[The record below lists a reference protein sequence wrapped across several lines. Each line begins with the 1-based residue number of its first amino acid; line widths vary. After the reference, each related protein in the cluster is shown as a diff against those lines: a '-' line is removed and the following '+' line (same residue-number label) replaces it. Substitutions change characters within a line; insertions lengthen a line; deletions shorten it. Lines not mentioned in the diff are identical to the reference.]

1 MDALGAC
8 LTSHITALRALAA
21 TKQQEQEIKRAL
33 INVCSQ
39 CADVCWKN
47 KYFYLKKIIN
57 FRNSIF
63 KFFDIHIINILKIYN
78 YKINRT

>member
-8 LTSHITALRALAA
+8 LTFHITALRALAA

-47 KYFYLKKIIN
+47 KYFYLKKISLILEIAFLN
-57 FRNSIF
+57 FLISI
-63 KFFDIHIINILKIYN
+63 
-78 YKINRT
+78 

>member
-21 TKQQEQEIKRAL
+21 TKEQEQEIKRAL

-39 CADVCWKN
+39 CADACWEN
-47 KYFYLKKIIN
+47 KYFYL
-57 FRNSIF
+57 
-63 KFFDIHIINILKIYN
+63 
-78 YKINRT
+78 

>member
-21 TKQQEQEIKRAL
+21 TKEQEQEIKRAL

-39 CADVCWKN
+39 CADVCWEN
-47 KYFYLKKIIN
+47 KYFLFKKY
-57 FRNSIF
+57 
-63 KFFDIHIINILKIYN
+63 H
-78 YKINRT
+78 